1 MKYRCDKV
9 ESRSD
14 GSGEIAWDIWA
25 IDDGGV
31 IIPGRHC
38 TVLTPA
44 ADTQLALDS
53 GPASLKALLVDF
65 APSGWDDVALDERVT
80 ANLTS
85 ITIAESID
93 AFVAGI
99 GGYPVEFSLGDDEV
113 RTAAAPPPPPMPV
126 IPEPVEVVIPEDDT
140 IVSVAEP
147 TPEPEA
153 EPGVVEKVVAAVK
166 GVFGA

>member
-25 IDDGGV
+25 IDDGGLV
-31 IIPGRHC
+31 IPGRHC

-113 RTAAAPPPPPMPV
+113 RTAAAPPPPPMPLV
-126 IPEPVEVVIPEDDT
+126 MNEPVVVPEVVDET

-147 TPEPEA
+147 EV

-166 GVFGA
+166 GVFTS